1 MDRLAR
7 PRSVAGDPV
16 TPYAVLLAGYLVLLG
31 GALIL
36 EGVAR
41 ASRGPF
47 RPVATVLD
55 AALATRPGRWL
66 VWAAWVWV
74 GFHFLAR

>member
-1 MDRLAR
+1 M
-7 PRSVAGDPV
+7 
-16 TPYAVLLAGYLVLLG
+16 TPYAVLLAGYLGLLG
-31 GALIL
+31 VALIL

-41 ASRGPF
+41 AGRGRL
-47 RPVATVLD
+47 RPVAAVLD

-74 GFHFLAR
+74 GLHFLAR

>member
-1 MDRLAR
+1 M
-7 PRSVAGDPV
+7 
-16 TPYAVLLAGYLVLLG
+16 TPYAVLLAGYLGLLG
-31 GALIL
+31 MALIL
-36 EGVAR
+36 ECVAR

-47 RPVATVLD
+47 RPVAAVLD

-66 VWAAWVWV
+66 VWAAWVSV

>member
-1 MDRLAR
+1 
-7 PRSVAGDPV
+7 V
-16 TPYAVLLAGYLVLLG
+16 TPYAVLLAGYLGLLA

-41 ASRGPF
+41 ASCGPL
-47 RPVATVLD
+47 RPVATMLD
-55 AALATRPGRWL
+55 AALAARPGRWL